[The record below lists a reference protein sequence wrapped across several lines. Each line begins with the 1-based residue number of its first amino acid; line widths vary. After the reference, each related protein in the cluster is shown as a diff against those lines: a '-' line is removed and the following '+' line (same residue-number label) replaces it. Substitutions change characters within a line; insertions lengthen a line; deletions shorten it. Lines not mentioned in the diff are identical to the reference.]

1 MRNCKKC
8 IYINMAFNNDKFY
21 ICDLTNDFI
30 KHPRIKP
37 WICSDYEKEII
48 MCNNNNNKNKC
59 CNENKCCKE
68 CVIMCSGN
76 CCKKVKEEK

>member
-8 IYINMAFNNDKFY
+8 RYINMTLNNDKLY

-30 KHPRIKP
+30 KYPRIKP

-48 MCNNNNNKNKC
+48 MCNNNKNKC

-68 CVIMCSGN
+68 CFIMCSGN

>member
-1 MRNCKKC
+1 MRNCKNC
-8 IYINMAFNNDKFY
+8 RYIIFNNDKSY

-48 MCNNNNNKNKC
+48 MCNNNKNKC

-68 CVIMCSGN
+68 CDIICSAHR
-76 CCKKVKEEK
+76 CKKN

>member
-8 IYINMAFNNDKFY
+8 RYINMTINNDKLY

-48 MCNNNNNKNKC
+48 MCNNNKNKC

-68 CVIMCSGN
+68 CVIMCSGD

>member
-8 IYINMAFNNDKFY
+8 IYINMAINNDKFY

-48 MCNNNNNKNKC
+48 MCNNNNKNKC

-68 CVIMCSGN
+68 CFIMCSGN

>member
-8 IYINMAFNNDKFY
+8 RYINMTLNNDKLY

-48 MCNNNNNKNKC
+48 MCNNNKNKC

-68 CVIMCSGN
+68 CFIVFQKI
-76 CCKKVKEEK
+76 K

>member
-8 IYINMAFNNDKFY
+8 RYINMTINNDKLY

-48 MCNNNNNKNKC
+48 MCNNNKNNC

-68 CVIMCSGN
+68 CFIMCSGN

>member
-8 IYINMAFNNDKFY
+8 RYINMAFNNDKFY

-68 CVIMCSGN
+68 CFIMCSGN

>member
-68 CVIMCSGN
+68 CVIMCSGD

>member
-8 IYINMAFNNDKFY
+8 RYINMTLNNDN

-30 KHPRIKP
+30 KYPRIKP

-48 MCNNNNNKNKC
+48 MCNNNNKNKC

-68 CVIMCSGN
+68 CFIMCSGN